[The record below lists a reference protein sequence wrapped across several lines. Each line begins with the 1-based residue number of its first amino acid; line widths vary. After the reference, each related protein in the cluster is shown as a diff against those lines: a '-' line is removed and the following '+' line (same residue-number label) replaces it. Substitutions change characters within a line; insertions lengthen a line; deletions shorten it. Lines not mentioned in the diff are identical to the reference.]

1 MFSTITI
8 EGWVLTA
15 GIGLPAV
22 CLFITA
28 LGFLFKRKKD
38 TSAKLGVPDQVLK
51 RAERPFGQ
59 EIDRQVLVQELDRR
73 LAQICSFIQQERS
86 RLLMLAGPDFCL
98 NSAADETG
106 GHCPEP
112 KEASAG
118 QEEISGS
125 YLKPGQDINSLV
137 TELAAKGMPSGQIA
151 RSLDLSLTE
160 VDLILKVNGLDT
172 PAKVSGTRTIS
183 AVA

>member
-1 MFSTITI
+1 MLSTITI
-8 EGWVLTA
+8 EGWVLMA

-22 CLFITA
+22 CLFFTA
-28 LGFLFKRKKD
+28 LGFLLRRKKK
-38 TSAKLGVPDQVLK
+38 TLGSIPISDQVLNQAD
-51 RAERPFGQ
+51 RSFGQ

-73 LAQICSFIQQERS
+73 LAQICRFIQQERS

-98 NSAADETG
+98 TRGADETG
-106 GHCPEP
+106 GHIPEP
-112 KEASAG
+112 KEASAR
-118 QEEISGS
+118 QEEVSGS

-137 TELAAKGMPSGQIA
+137 NELAAKGMPPEQIA

-160 VDLILKVNGLDT
+160 VDLILKVKGLGT
-172 PAKVSGTRTIS
+172 PAKAPGARTIS